1 MLGMGWFPA
10 TLGGLDRYYRSLL
23 EHLPEASGVV
33 IGPAGD
39 APPSVRVV
47 ASQDSPLPT
56 RLLSY
61 WLAARRAS
69 KSAEVID
76 SHFALYAAAPL
87 LSGSLGSRPK
97 VFHFQGPWAQESVA
111 AGDTS
116 RMRLILRRAL
126 ERRVLRGADAH
137 IVLSSAFRR
146 VIVEGYRVA
155 PWNVHVWAPGVA
167 LDVFT
172 PGDRS
177 EARARLGI
185 DPEAFVTVCV
195 RRLVPRMGV
204 RSLLDA
210 WARIADELPPS
221 SVLLIVGEGPLRAE
235 LAERVAQLGLSARV
249 RMLGRVSD
257 EELLDVFRAADVA
270 AVPTVA
276 FEGYGLVVLEAAAC
290 GTPSIVSDVG
300 GLPEATIPL
309 DRSLVVAAND
319 AEALGERIKAAS
331 RGALPSRAATRGY
344 AERFAWAAVAERHR
358 DLYRRLVE
366 GRRDERLRV
375 VYLDHVARLSG
386 GEIALLRVLP
396 HLRHVNAHVILG
408 EEGPLADR
416 LAQAGVSVEVLPI
429 AASLRDLRRE
439 SVRLGGASPVAVW
452 RTLAYVA
459 RLARRLRQLRPDIV
473 HTNSLKAG
481 VYGILAARALGIPVV
496 WHVRDRI
503 SADYIPRPAVRLVR
517 ALIRLADGLVA
528 NSTATLETVA
538 SASRRSEHWVI
549 SDSVELSP
557 YPREAD
563 GTATTFGMLGRIA
576 PWKGQDLFL
585 RAFASAFPAG
595 EERAVV
601 VGAPMFGEEHY
612 ERELHELVSRLGLT
626 GRVEFR
632 GFREDIWRE
641 LARFDVLVHA
651 SVIPEPFGQVVL
663 EGMAAGLAVLAPDE
677 GGPAAVIAD
686 GETGRLFRSRDA
698 GSLAAA
704 MRELSEDAAGRER
717 LGASAR
723 GAVEPYRPDAVA
735 GRLEDV
741 YDSVLGR
748 AARD

>member
-47 ASQDSPLPT
+47 ARQDSPLHK

-69 KSAEVID
+69 KSAEVVD

-87 LSGSLGSRPK
+87 LSGSLRGRPK
-97 VFHFQGPWAQESVA
+97 VFHFQGPWAQENVA
-111 AGDTS
+111 AGDGS
-116 RMRLILRRAL
+116 RVRFVLRRAL

-146 VIVEGYRVA
+146 VIVEAYRVA
-155 PWNVHVWAPGVA
+155 PWDVNVWAPGVA
-167 LDVFT
+167 LGVFT

-177 EARARLGI
+177 QARARLGL

-204 RSLLDA
+204 GSLIDA
-210 WARIADELPPS
+210 WARIADELPAS
-221 SVLLIVGEGPLRAE
+221 SVLLIVGEGPLRTD
-235 LAERVAQLGLSARV
+235 LAERVAQLGLSTGV

-257 EELLDVFRAADVA
+257 EELLDVYRAADVA

-290 GTPSIVSDVG
+290 GTPSIVSNVG
-300 GLPEATIPL
+300 GLPEATTPL
-309 DRSLVVAAND
+309 DRSLVVAPGD
-319 AEALGERIKAAS
+319 TEALGERIKAAS
-331 RGALPSRAATRGY
+331 RGALPSRAATRAY
-344 AERFAWAAVAERHR
+344 AERFAWPAVAERHR
-358 DLYRRLVE
+358 DLYRRLIAGE
-366 GRRDERLRV
+366 RDKRPRV

-396 HLRHVNAHVILG
+396 HLRHINAHVILG

-439 SVRLGGASPVAVW
+439 SVRVGGASPVAVW
-452 RTLAYVA
+452 QTLTYVA
-459 RLARRLRQLRPDIV
+459 RLARRLRRLRPDIV

-481 VYGILAARALGIPVV
+481 VYGTLAARALGIPVV

-503 SADYIPRPAVRLVR
+503 SADYIPRPAVRLIR
-517 ALIRLADGLVA
+517 ALVRLADGLVA
-528 NSTATLETVA
+528 NSTATLETVS
-538 SASRRSEHWVI
+538 SASRDSPSWVI

-557 YPREAD
+557 YAREAD
-563 GTATTFGMLGRIA
+563 GGATTFGMLGRIA

-585 RAFASAFPAG
+585 RAFASAFPDG

-601 VGAPMFGEEHY
+601 VGAPMFGEEDY
-612 ERELHELVSRLGLT
+612 ELELHELVSRLGLT

-632 GFREDIWRE
+632 GFRENIWRE

-686 GETGRLFRSRDA
+686 GETGQLFRSRDA
-698 GSLAAA
+698 DSLAAA
-704 MRELSEDAAGRER
+704 MRALSDDGAGRER
-717 LGASAR
+717 LGASAQ
-723 GAVEPYRPDAVA
+723 GAIEPYRPDAVA
-735 GRLEDV
+735 SRLEQV
-741 YDSVLGR
+741 YERVLR
-748 AARD
+748 RQARD